1 VQPTRLHLALA
12 TVLACTFAALCGA
25 LLASRGDEGGGA
37 LASAPGF
44 RGALAPEGVPPMD
57 FRLRDQ
63 DGRPASLADYRG
75 EVVALTFLYTTCEDT
90 CPIAADQIRGAFDR
104 LGHDIPA
111 LAVSVD
117 PANDDAD
124 QARKFLLKRRL
135 TNGRMRFLL
144 GDERALTPIWRFY
157 GIEPQGDAFDHSARV
172 LLIDRSGRQRITF
185 PVGQLTPEAL
195 AHDIARLEA
204 EPS

>member
-1 VQPTRLHLALA
+1 MRVTRLHLALA
-12 TVLACTFAALCGA
+12 TLLACTFAALCGA
-25 LLASRGDEGGGA
+25 LLATAGQDDEPTQ
-37 LASAPGF
+37 APGF
-44 RGALAPEGVPPMD
+44 RGALAPAGVPPKD

-63 DGRPASLADYRG
+63 DGRVASLKEYRG
-75 EVVALTFLYTTCEDT
+75 KVVALTFLYTTCEDT
-90 CPIAADQIRGAFDR
+90 CPIAADQIRAAFDR
-104 LGHDIPA
+104 LGHDVPA

-144 GDERALTPIWRFY
+144 GDRQTLAPIWKFY
-157 GIEPQGDAFDHSARV
+157 GVAPQGDEFDHTARV
-172 LLIDRSGRQRITF
+172 LLIDRSGRQRIAF
-185 PVGQLTPEAL
+185 PIDQLTPEAL
-195 AHDIARLEA
+195 AHDIAKLEA